1 MDIKAGTRPKVLCVD
16 DEVRVVEG
24 LATLLRKGYEV
35 HIASSGELALQ
46 KLREVRGL
54 AVVISD
60 MRMPSMDGATF
71 LHEMARRCPDATR
84 ILLTGH
90 AELEAAKR
98 AVNEGQIFRFLT
110 KPCPFDEL
118 KAAIDAGVTH
128 HHLVTAE
135 RSVLR
140 ETLIGCIRALMDVLA
155 MSNPVAFGRANGIK
169 RLAVDLA
176 AKLGYPEFWQLEAA
190 ALLSQVGY
198 LSLPPELAEKLYYG
212 RALTPAEQSLAAST
226 PGVAKKL
233 LEHIPRL
240 EPVMQILDAVKATD
254 AQLAALGEGPI
265 GVGARVLG
273 LTLEFDVLTAQS
285 QPKDAVLGLMRA
297 RMGRYGP
304 AIIEQL
310 GILLD
315 GIGEA
320 TETQDVTLRSVQP
333 GMKIMQDVRN
343 HFGVLVVPKGFEVSQ
358 SFIERIN
365 NFAADL
371 LELRVRVT
379 VPRPH
384 PVGVA
389 A

>member
-1 MDIKAGTRPKVLCVD
+1 
-16 DEVRVVEG
+16 
-24 LATLLRKGYEV
+24 
-35 HIASSGELALQ
+35 
-46 KLREVRGL
+46 
-54 AVVISD
+54 
-60 MRMPSMDGATF
+60 MDGATF

-118 KAAIDAGVTH
+118 KSAIDAGVVH

-273 LTLEFDVLTAQS
+273 LTLESDLLTAQS
-285 QPKDAVLGLMRA
+285 LSKEAVLGVLGARA
-297 RMGRYGP
+297 GRYGR

-310 GILLD
+310 GTLLD
-315 GIGEA
+315 SPGANTDSLE
-320 TETQDVTLRSVQP
+320 VTLRSVQP
-333 GMKIMQDVRN
+333 GMTILQDVRN
-343 HFGVLVVPKGFEVSQ
+343 HFGVLLVPKGFEVSE
-358 SFIERIN
+358 SFLVRIK
-365 NFAADL
+365 NFAADML
-371 LELRVRVT
+371 DMRVRVR
-379 VPRPH
+379 VAEPGARPL
-384 PVGVA
+384 GVA